1 MAIDRL
7 LQSVQLTFFSS
18 NQATN
23 PLYFS
28 STKNSSTSIVHSKG
42 EGIRL
47 NILRYS
53 MSSSNS
59 GLIIENG
66 LTVGIKLFLRQ
77 RHCQLQFQRLNSSSI
92 SSGTI
97 SFLKHLLTRNSSSK
111 PAPSRQVKIQKQI
124 TNSCLEL
131 FTGSSRSIFAP
142 EINDSQ

>member
-1 MAIDRL
+1 M
-7 LQSVQLTFFSS
+7 SFS
-18 NQATN
+18 
-23 PLYFS
+23 
-28 STKNSSTSIVHSKG
+28 I
-42 EGIRL
+42 
-47 NILRYS
+47 
-53 MSSSNS
+53 S

-77 RHCQLQFQRLNSSSI
+77 RHCQLQFQRWNSSSI